1 MSGLSNDGKIL
12 SSCAKVSNNQ
22 VTVRRKLDIDK
33 DVLDMAKLIVFKEV
47 KYLLRYSSSY
57 IVKAHFR
64 ACKDIFNKDN
74 DPKPSFNYLKKSC
87 F

>member
-1 MSGLSNDGKIL
+1 MI
-12 SSCAKVSNNQ
+12 
-22 VTVRRKLDIDK
+22 VRHKLVIDK
-33 DVLDMAKLIVFKEV
+33 DVLDMAKLIVFVFKEV
-47 KYLLRYSSSY
+47 KCLLRYSSSY

-64 ACKDIFNKDN
+64 ACKDISNKDN